1 VSDPYRSPVSLPL
14 FSEPPPAAADDSDAS
29 VQNQLASFS
38 SPGGNILPPGGA
50 APITGRHVDAVAAR
64 TSGGLDWELV
74 RSLRQQAADRL
85 TTQLAQRDHVD
96 DTIRRELGR
105 KIVLDLL
112 EETVKEAVTEGREG
126 FEADQQQRTYQA
138 VCDALFGL
146 GRLQPLVD
154 DPDLENIEVRG
165 CDRVLLEYAGGRL
178 EDGPAIADT
187 DGELI
192 EFLQFLAGR
201 PEHDRPFS
209 AAEPWL
215 NLRLQGQARLFAA
228 AWRTPRPVVRIRRH
242 RLVRTDLDELV
253 GLGMFDKTLA
263 SLLRA
268 AVDAGMS
275 IAVSGPQ
282 ASGKTTML
290 RALAACFDPYEAIA
304 TVETEYELLLH
315 EMPDRH
321 LRVDAYEGR
330 PGSGERG
337 PDGARVGEVTLDH
350 IIYNMWRSNL
360 QRLIVGEVRGAEVLA
375 MFEAMQAGGGSLTT
389 VHADRGRA
397 AVDRLV
403 TLAMKAGSYVTS
415 PFAYRQVAEHIDL
428 IVHLGIST
436 TTDEN
441 GRRRRERYVSEVL
454 ALELGDLDKTGQPG
468 VTDVYRAGPDGR
480 AVPHVAPEA
489 VKELAAHGFDLDSY
503 SRHQVA
509 ASPAEGHPW

>member
-1 VSDPYRSPVSLPL
+1 VSDPNRSPLDLPL
-14 FSEPPPAAADDSDAS
+14 FAEPVEQTPPDSGGEVS
-29 VQNQLASFS
+29 VQHRLASFS
-38 SPGGNILPPGGA
+38 TPATFAPDHADA
-50 APITGRHVDAVAAR
+50 AAGRHADAATAVER
-64 TSGGLDWELV
+64 DPVDWELV
-74 RSLRQQAADRL
+74 RTLRQQAADRL

-96 DTIRRELGR
+96 EAIRRELGR
-105 KIVLDLL
+105 SIVLDLL
-112 EETVKEAVTEGREG
+112 EETVTDTVTEGREG
-126 FEADQQQRTYQA
+126 FGPEQQKRTYEA
-138 VCDALFGL
+138 VCAALFGL

-154 DPDLENIEVRG
+154 DPEIENIEVRG

-215 NLRLQGQARLFAA
+215 NLRLEGQARLFAA

-268 AVDAGMS
+268 AVEAGRS

-282 ASGKTTML
+282 ASGKTTLL

-315 EMPDRH
+315 EMPERH
-321 LRVDAYEGR
+321 RRVDAYEGR

-337 PDGARVGEVTLDH
+337 PDGSRVGEVTLDH
-350 IIYNMWRSNL
+350 ILYNMWRTNL

-389 VHADRGRA
+389 VHADKGRA

-403 TLAMKAGSYVTS
+403 TLAMKAGSYVTA
-415 PFAYRQVAEHIDL
+415 PFAYRQVAEHVDL
-428 IVHLGIST
+428 IVHLGINTS
-436 TTDEN
+436 TDEH
-441 GRRRRERYVSEVL
+441 GRRKRERYVSEVL

-468 VTDVYRAGPDGR
+468 ITDVYRAGPDGR
-480 AVPHVAPEA
+480 AVPGIAPEA
-489 VKELAAHGFDLDSY
+489 VKDLVAYGFDLDAY
-503 SRHQVA
+503 GQHQAVA
-509 ASPAEGHPW
+509 PTPGGRPW